1 MIKLLT
7 KLFIKD
13 HENVTNAAVRRAYGT
28 MCSLYGIFLNLLL
41 FAGKYIAGL
50 ISGSV
55 AITADAFNNLSDAGS
70 SIITLLGFAIAG
82 KKPDPDH
89 PFGHGRAEYLAGLV
103 LSGVIILMGFE
114 LVKSSFEKIL
124 HPEPISSGLL
134 PAVILVCSI
143 LVKFYMCLYNRSV
156 GKKINSAAMQATATD
171 SLSDSIATTVVLLS
185 MGISY
190 FFHVN
195 IDGYAG
201 LLVAVFIIYA
211 GFNAAKDT
219 VSPLLGQAPDPE
231 FVQQVADI
239 VTAHPEVVGIHD
251 LAVHDYGPGR
261 VMVSL
266 HAEVSGDG
274 NIFDLHDAIDT
285 AETELKEQLGCIA
298 TIHMDP
304 IEADDTEVSR
314 MRQAVADKLKELD
327 DVISIHDF
335 RMVPG
340 PTHTNLIFDAVV
352 PADYK
357 KSDEELAA
365 SIRQHI
371 HQTWPDRYAVVNI
384 DHSYI

>member
-13 HENVTNAAVRRAYGT
+13 HENVTSAAVRRAYGT

-251 LAVHDYGPGR
+251 LVVHDYGPGR

-304 IEADDTEVSR
+304 IEADNTEVSQ
-314 MRQAVADKLKELD
+314 MRAAVAEKLKELD